1 MYCTNCG
8 NELRDD
14 AKFCTAC
21 GQPVKGAPDAAETA
35 PLPAVEGT
43 EPVAEHSEPED
54 EPASGTPN
62 DAAEPASEQAAPAE
76 PVDVTVPM
84 PRPTA
89 PSSDADAT
97 AAPDDSDADATDTPA
112 SAPASADSAASTD
125 PSAAPAAPK
134 PKKKTPLVVVGI
146 AAVLVVI
153 ALVAF
158 FALRGAGSDATLF
171 GQDTEIELCVTTV
184 VKPYN
189 KNGEAMRTYDAYLV
203 QRDVDGAASAIDT
216 TPYHVN
222 IAEYEDLKLSDFT
235 DLPDG
240 SYTLVIVDHSS
251 GSDVQQEISVNYG
264 KDNAQAGSEVSISTP
279 ADEAADSADETTD
292 QQKAYALYLS
302 KIREY
307 TDLYGACGSSKLN
320 GWPVATGLCVA
331 DLVDFNADGLEEL
344 LLAYNTGMVDG
355 SDENWMT
362 DQIAAIKTEV
372 WAYSDGEISKVYD
385 LDDTL
390 DSTNG
395 GMAWLS
401 VYKCGDALELHTF
414 KYAGDSFDDEGNY
427 TDECEIIFRAFDGS
441 AFTETQSLYEKFVSP
456 REGDTTDTCIV
467 DGKDVTQEELSA
479 AWDTHKNYVTYSLV
493 EWASQT
499 GLGVDTGSGYRISQL
514 PDLIAFTTQE
524 LKDGLGASSSAAKD
538 GEDDTKFEASYVS
551 TEIEATVSVPD
562 AQAICMDPE
571 SDDAHDAT
579 WTYVQFAYKD
589 GTSDTALDA
598 LNKKLK
604 SEFEADVDA
613 TTNWGYSEESEL
625 TTRNDTVTSIEGNYA
640 CVFCGRY
647 QTNGGPHGWDAS
659 EVVYYDLSTG
669 EEVSAATALGIEE
682 ITLQSYAADG
692 VNAFLEQNPSDNGAQ
707 DISTLITDMTR
718 YGRDSKGVFF
728 CTRSYEL
735 GSYAFGS
742 HRIYIMSTTGDDSIV
757 GTECTISSIS

>member
-14 AKFCTAC
+14 AKFCTVC

-35 PLPAVEGT
+35 PLPVAEDAESVTEHSEHEGEPAAEIPDLDAAA
-43 EPVAEHSEPED
+43 EPVAE
-54 EPASGTPN
+54 
-62 DAAEPASEQAAPAE
+62 QADPVE
-76 PVDVTVPM
+76 PVDATVAM
-84 PRPTA
+84 PRPADTG
-89 PSSDADAT
+89 SDAGA
-97 AAPDDSDADATDTPA
+97 ADAPA
-112 SAPASADSAASTD
+112 VPAGSDIPAGSNAPAASTSSND
-125 PSAAPAAPK
+125 APAASK
-134 PKKKTPLVVVGI
+134 PKIKTPLIVAG
-146 AAVLVVI
+146 AAVVLVVI

-158 FALRGAGSDATLF
+158 FALHGANSDAMLF

-203 QRDVDGAASAIDT
+203 QRDADGAASAIDT

-222 IAEYEDLKLSDFT
+222 ITEYEDLKLSDFD

-251 GSDVQQEISVNYG
+251 GSDIQQEIPVNYG

-279 ADEAADSADETTD
+279 AIEAADSAGETTD

-307 TDLYGACGSSKLN
+307 TDLYGACGSSKLD

-344 LLAYNTGMVDG
+344 VLVYNTGLVDG
-355 SDENWMT
+355 SVSDWMT

-390 DSTNG
+390 DTSNG
-395 GMAWLS
+395 GRVWLS
-401 VYKCGDALELHTF
+401 IYKCGDTLELRTF
-414 KYAGDSFDDEGNY
+414 ELINDGFDDEGTY
-427 TDECEIIFRAFDGS
+427 YCEYGAVYRAFDGT
-441 AFTETQSLYEKFVSP
+441 AFTETQSLYEKLVSP
-456 REGDTTDTCIV
+456 QDGEETDTCTI
-467 DGKDVTQEELSA
+467 DGKEVTQDELSA
-479 AWDTHKNYVTYSLV
+479 AWDAHKGYIAYSVIEWIGLTSSDFV
-493 EWASQT
+493 EE
-499 GLGVDTGSGYRISQL
+499 SGYLISQL
-514 PDLIAFTTQE
+514 PDLVASTTQK
-524 LKDGLGASSSAAKD
+524 LKEGLGQNVPASKDNAKS
-538 GEDDTKFEASYVS
+538 EASYAS

-571 SDDAHDAT
+571 SDDAYDAT
-579 WTYVQFAYKD
+579 WAYVQFAYKD
-589 GTSDTALDA
+589 STSDTALDA

-613 TTNWGYSEESEL
+613 TTNWSYSEESEL
-625 TTRNDTVTSIEGNYA
+625 AGRTDTVTSIEGNYA
-640 CVFCGRY
+640 CVFHGRY

-659 EVVYYDLSTG
+659 GSVYYDLSTG
-669 EEVSAATALGIEE
+669 EEVSAARALGIEE

-692 VNAFLEQNPSDNGAQ
+692 INAFLEQSPSDIGAQ

-728 CTRSYEL
+728 ITRSYEL

>member
-21 GQPVKGAPDAAETA
+21 GQPVKGASDTAETA
-35 PLPAVEGT
+35 PLP
-43 EPVAEHSEPED
+43 VAEDAESVTERPECKD
-54 EPASGTPN
+54 DS
-62 DAAEPASEQAAPAE
+62 AAEVPDAVAEPTAEQTAPVE
-76 PVDVTVPM
+76 PVDATVAM
-84 PRPTA
+84 PRPA
-89 PSSDADAT
+89 DAGSDAGAKDAP
-97 AAPDDSDADATDTPA
+97 AAPVVSAGSDIP
-112 SAPASADSAASTD
+112 ADSAASTSS
-125 PSAAPAAPK
+125 SAAPAAPK
-134 PKKKTPLVVVGI
+134 SNKKTPLIVAGT
-146 AAVLVVI
+146 AAVLVLI

-158 FALRGAGSDATLF
+158 FALRGASSDAMLF

-203 QRDVDGAASAIDT
+203 QRDADGAASAIDT

-222 IAEYEDLKLSDFT
+222 IAEYEDLKLSDFD

-251 GSDVQQEISVNYG
+251 GSDIQQEIPVNYG

-279 ADEAADSADETTD
+279 ASEAADSAGETTD

-307 TDLYGACGSSKLN
+307 TDLYGACGSSELD

-344 LLAYNTGMVDG
+344 VLVYNTGLVDG
-355 SDENWMT
+355 SVSDWMT

-390 DSTNG
+390 DTSNG
-395 GMAWLS
+395 GRAWLS
-401 VYKCGDALELHTF
+401 IYKCGDTLELRTF
-414 KYAGDSFDDEGNY
+414 ELINDGFDDEGTY
-427 TDECEIIFRAFDGS
+427 YCEYGAVYRAFDGT
-441 AFTETQSLYEKFVSP
+441 AFTETQSLYEKLVSP
-456 REGDTTDTCIV
+456 QDGEETDTCTI
-467 DGKDVTQEELSA
+467 DGKEVTQDELSA
-479 AWDTHKNYVTYSLV
+479 AWDAHKGYIAYSVIEWIGLTSSDFV
-493 EWASQT
+493 EE
-499 GLGVDTGSGYRISQL
+499 SGYLISQL
-514 PDLIAFTTQE
+514 PDLVASTTQK
-524 LKDGLGASSSAAKD
+524 LKEGLGQNVPASKDNAKS
-538 GEDDTKFEASYVS
+538 EASYAS

-571 SDDAHDAT
+571 ADDAYDAT

-589 GTSDTALDA
+589 STSDTALDA

-613 TTNWGYSEESEL
+613 TANWSYSEESEL
-625 TTRNDTVTSIEGNYA
+625 AGRTDTVTSIEGNYA
-640 CVFCGRY
+640 CVFHGRY

-659 EVVYYDLSTG
+659 ETVYYDLSTG
-669 EEVSAATALGIEE
+669 EEVSAARALGIEE

-692 VNAFLEQNPSDNGAQ
+692 INAFLEQSPSDIGAQ
-707 DISTLITDMTR
+707 DISTRITDMTR
-718 YGRDSKGVFF
+718 YGCDSKGVFF
-728 CTRSYEL
+728 ITRSYEL